1 MGNSHSEEKKMRN
14 SHFFFLG
21 KKKKLNF
28 EIKLGISHFFWKKKC
43 EIPKKNVKFPFFK
56 KNEKFL

>member
-21 KKKKLNF
+21 KKKILNF
-28 EIKLGISHFFWKKKC
+28 EIKIGKFPFFFG
-43 EIPKKNVKFPFFK
+43 KKNVKFPK
-56 KNEKFL
+56 KM